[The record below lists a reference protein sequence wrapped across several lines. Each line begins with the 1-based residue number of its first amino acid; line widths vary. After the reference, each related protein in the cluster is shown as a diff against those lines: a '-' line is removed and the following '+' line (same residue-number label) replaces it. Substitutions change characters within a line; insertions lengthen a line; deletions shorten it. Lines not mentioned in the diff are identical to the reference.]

1 METILGQDTIVA
13 RKLEICPFSERVFIP
28 VFYCLMGISDEQ
40 NLLGNM

>member
-13 RKLEICPFSERVFIP
+13 KLEICPVSERVLIP